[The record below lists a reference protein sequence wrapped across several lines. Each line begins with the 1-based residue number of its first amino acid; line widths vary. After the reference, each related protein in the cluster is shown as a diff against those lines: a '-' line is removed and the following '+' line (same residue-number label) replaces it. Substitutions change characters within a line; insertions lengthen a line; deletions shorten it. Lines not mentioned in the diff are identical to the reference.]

1 MKKITFYSLLL
12 IVLTISI
19 QGFSKPIS
27 SDHYSANTNQVTFFS
42 NPLNEHVSLRP
53 DFEES
58 FRESS
63 ASRAITYCPTDFSV
77 NVDPGTC
84 GAVVTYTMP
93 ATDLSGGSMVLTS
106 ALGIGDTFPDGPT
119 TVTYEERDAVNMPT
133 GQICSFVVT
142 VLDNEDPVLTPGI
155 DRNVNLDASCEI
167 TIPNVLGTATD
178 NCDVASVTQNP
189 IAGFVISAVH
199 NQTINVTVTATDDS
213 GNTDVE
219 TVVLTAKDVI
229 NPLTPTLADLT
240 DECSVTAAAPTTTD
254 ACAGT
259 ITGTTTD
266 PLTYNTQGI
275 YTITWNF
282 DDGHGN
288 DIDVVQNVIITDNT
302 APVADIATLA
312 DVTAECS
319 VTSLT
324 APTATDNCGGTV
336 TVTNDASLPISTQG
350 TTVL

>member
-12 IVLTISI
+12 IVITFSV

-27 SDHYSANTNQVTFFS
+27 SDYFSANTNQGTFFS
-42 NPLNEHVSLRP
+42 NPLNDYVSLRP

-58 FRESS
+58 FTESS
-63 ASRAITYCPTDFSV
+63 ASRAITFCPTDFSV

-93 ATDLSGGSMVLTS
+93 TTDLSGGSMVLTS

-119 TVTYEERDAVNMPT
+119 TVTYEERDSGNTAT
-133 GQICSFVVT
+133 GQICNFVVT
-142 VLDNEDPVLTPGI
+142 VLDNEAPVLTPGI

-178 NCDVASVTQNP
+178 NCDVASITQNP

-219 TVVLTAKDVI
+219 TVVLTAIDVI
-229 NPLTPTLADLT
+229 NPITPTLANLT
-240 DECSVTAAAPTTTD
+240 DECSVT
-254 ACAGT
+254 
-259 ITGTTTD
+259 
-266 PLTYNTQGI
+266 
-275 YTITWNF
+275 
-282 DDGHGN
+282 
-288 DIDVVQNVIITDNT
+288 
-302 APVADIATLA
+302 
-312 DVTAECS
+312 
-319 VTSLT
+319 
-324 APTATDNCGGTV
+324 
-336 TVTNDASLPISTQG
+336 
-350 TTVL
+350 